1 MNVMT
6 VGRGP
11 QRVRVPV
18 KSAEASATIPRG
30 TPVCLVMN
38 GTDDGFAVV
47 LPATGGA
54 AKANLFNYGVVID
67 AIAPKEET
75 DSIVYGLVPY
85 ALVTRATRA
94 ASSDSWTS
102 SASVAVGVML
112 AVDTINNAFLLGAS
126 AGSSNFL
133 PQGGLAQSIASM
145 AASATATTDTR
156 TAITAGVRI
165 FVRQL

>member
-1 MNVMT
+1 MNVMPI
-6 VGRGP
+6 GIGS

-18 KSAEASATIPRG
+18 KNAEASATIPRG

-54 AKANLFNYGVVID
+54 AKANLFNYGVMLDDMLASTYNESVI
-67 AIAPKEET
+67 
-75 DSIVYGLVPY
+75 YGLVPY

-133 PQGGLAQSIASM
+133 PQGGLAASIASM
-145 AASATATTDTR
+145 AASATATSDTR
-156 TAITAGVRI
+156 TAITTGVRV
-165 FVRQL
+165 FVRQM